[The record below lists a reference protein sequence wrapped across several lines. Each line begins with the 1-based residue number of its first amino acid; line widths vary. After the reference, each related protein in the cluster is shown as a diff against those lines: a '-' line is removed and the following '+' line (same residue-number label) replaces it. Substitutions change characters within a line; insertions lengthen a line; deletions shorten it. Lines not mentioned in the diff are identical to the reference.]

1 MWRYRFLNL
10 CFVILAIT
18 FLALQY
24 SDAVFGPRAHT
35 IAVTDSDSS
44 QGSDFI
50 TAGQSSSRLRA
61 LAELSRGGA
70 FLHDI
75 WLRGMAIREW
85 LMEYN
90 TFRWEIFSASSP
102 AETELLEARFHVANA
117 EVFLEATHE
126 NDRAIKELARAET
139 SLQAVQTLVQPRLVP
154 QLTIIKDEIVV
165 VETRRQ
171 TEETFSTM
179 PFQTIKADLDRLIE
193 IVRSAQISEESN
205 HAVSTQ
211 G

>member
-10 CFVILAIT
+10 CFVILLIT

-24 SDAVFGPRAHT
+24 SETVFGPSAHT

-44 QGSDFI
+44 QGSDSI
-50 TAGQSSSRLRA
+50 ATGQSSSRLRA
-61 LAELSRGGA
+61 QAELSRAGA
-70 FLHDI
+70 LLYDI

-117 EVFLEATHE
+117 EVFTEATHE
-126 NDRAIKELARAET
+126 NERAIKELARAET
-139 SLQAVQTLVQPRLVP
+139 SLQAVETLVLRRLAP
-154 QLTIIKDEIVV
+154 QLTTIKAEIAV
-165 VETRRQ
+165 VETHEQ
-171 TEETFSTM
+171 TEEAFSTM
-179 PFQTIKADLDRLIE
+179 PFQTIKVDLDRLIE

-205 HAVSTQ
+205 HAVSTR